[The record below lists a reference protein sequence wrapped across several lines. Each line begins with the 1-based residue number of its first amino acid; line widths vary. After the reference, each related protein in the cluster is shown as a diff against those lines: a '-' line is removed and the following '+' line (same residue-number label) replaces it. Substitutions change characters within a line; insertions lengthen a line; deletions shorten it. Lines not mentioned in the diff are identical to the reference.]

1 MLKVSLIVI
10 SDQLFW
16 IFSVLLVV
24 EILSQL
30 FQFESLGKIFV
41 QFYILAIHALVGI
54 TLASF
59 ETRTLVYLFVV
70 LIAFVNGLRFFM
82 YRLPILHRSGI
93 RRFWFDL
100 FTIIALGVLMYF
112 IDPLIPFTDVP
123 VYSHTVQ
130 YSILGGLSLVLIYEM
145 LQRAYKTGIHMD
157 DFLPRSGFS
166 FLLVLL
172 TFIIGIGLLISTYFD
187 INLATKF
194 FAIIIYVG
202 IIMFINIVAQLNS
215 RDPEYYSLLY
225 LAPTFVMV
233 FAFIQLIT
241 LGG

>member
-1 MLKVSLIVI
+1 MI

-16 IFSVLLVV
+16 IISVLLVV
-24 EILSQL
+24 EVLSQL
-30 FQFESLGKIFV
+30 FQFESLGKVFV

-82 YRLPILHRSGI
+82 YRLPVLSQSGL
-93 RRFWFDL
+93 RRFFFDL
-100 FTIIALGVLMYF
+100 TTIIALGILMYF
-112 IDPLIPFTDVP
+112 IDPLLQFSEVP
-123 VYSHTVQ
+123 AYSQTVQ
-130 YSILGGLSLVLIYEM
+130 LSILGGLSLVLIYEM
-145 LQRAYKTGIHMD
+145 LQRAYQTGIHMD

-166 FLLVLL
+166 FMMVFFVFL
-172 TFIIGIGLLISTYFD
+172 IGIGLLVSTYFD

-194 FAIIIYVG
+194 FSIIIYVG
-202 IIMFINIVAQLNS
+202 VIMVFNLIAQWRS
-215 RDPEYYSLLY
+215 RDPEFYALLY

-233 FAFIQLIT
+233 VSFIQLII